1 MTLPRF
7 DRDDGSPTQR
17 KATLFCWECD
27 HSSAID
33 GDWAVQ
39 RAERYVAYNCPICE
53 TTLAKRPRNEPSPA
67 RVTGKPLAAWPR
79 ALRRS
84 ATIWRASVALG
95 LSSLAL
101 LTGTRPTTER

>member
-1 MTLPRF
+1 MTQPEF

-27 HSSAID
+27 HSSPID

-39 RAERYVAYNCPICE
+39 STEQCVTYDCPTCE
-53 TTLAKRPRNEPSPA
+53 TTLARRPTNERSPA
-67 RVTGKPLAAWPR
+67 RVARGPLAAWPR

-84 ATIWRASVALG
+84 AAIWRAGAALG
-95 LSSLAL
+95 LSSLTL